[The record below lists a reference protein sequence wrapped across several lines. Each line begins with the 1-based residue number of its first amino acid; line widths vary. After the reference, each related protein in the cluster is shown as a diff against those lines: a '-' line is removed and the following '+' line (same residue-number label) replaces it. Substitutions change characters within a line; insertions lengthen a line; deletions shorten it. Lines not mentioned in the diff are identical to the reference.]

1 MAARRT
7 GLPDDEY
14 DTSSRHEGHLGTE
27 DRERARRRPPRR
39 AVRGARAGIA
49 DGFVADGTHIVRWT
63 CRKSLASDFRYNY
76 SNKLPHLVDT
86 VPSPLLGV
94 GAALLSKASHNVD
107 ETPVVLKPL
116 ARPSGGLL
124 RLLLRGNLGRLTAN
138 LTRACEG
145 AVHLTCKIED
155 ENGV

>member
-1 MAARRT
+1 MKYDEILNLDRSGWATGQLPSHGAALDMQEVSLS
-7 GLPDDEY
+7 LPHQISVIDY
-14 DTSSRHEGHLGTE
+14 T
-27 DRERARRRPPRR
+27 
-39 AVRGARAGIA
+39 
-49 DGFVADGTHIVRWT
+49 
-63 CRKSLASDFRYNY
+63 
-76 SNKLPHLVDT
+76 NKLPHLVDT

-107 ETPVVLKPL
+107 ETPVVLEPL

-145 AVHLTCKIED
+145 AVHLTCKMEG